1 MVNLKLIVSISAV
14 FSEHFTLKRMMMM
27 MQLQWIILSF
37 PVGLSLNREGKL
49 KAIIVLGVH

>member
-14 FSEHFTLKRMMMM
+14 FSERFTLMRMM

-37 PVGLSLNREGKL
+37 PVGLSLNRERENWMRL
-49 KAIIVLGVH
+49 